1 MPALAFANNDIALIA
16 WTFDKRLPNCLGFA
30 VYQRDL
36 ATDIEIAL
44 PALARFASQD
54 VDTHFTTEQA
64 PIQKFWWKDLYAH
77 RGHSY
82 RYRIVA
88 MGGTPGQLK
97 PLEGVAEL
105 TSNDVTLTPD
115 RPPFKA
121 YFNRGI
127 VASQSVIH
135 ALGGKADINVLK
147 GHITN
152 AADTLRA
159 RLMGQIYEG
168 VTSLLDRADASK
180 GRINAALYELDDP
193 KGLEVRLQAA
203 DKGNPASRTV
213 ILGNEWIHDDA
224 TGQDIEDAD
233 ANNRAAL
240 KKAGVPVIDRIVQ
253 KGRIPH
259 NKFMVLT
266 QAGEPTAV
274 LTGSTNWTSSGLCT
288 QTNNALVIESHLVAQ
303 RYIDYWGE
311 LKKDIDQAAG
321 NQKELQG
328 EKLRTWARENNVKKP
343 LILEDGKTTI
353 EVMFSP
359 NTVKPL
365 ASPPKEVPNDVK
377 RMFELVNGAKQAVL
391 FLAFDPGNNSIL
403 DAAGQALA
411 KNPDLFV
418 RGALTSTQRAGNFAD
433 ALQRNRESEHGDG
446 EDMHVAVI
454 GEAGKPKKKSAK
466 GPAKAKGK
474 KQSTEPD
481 YRAIPAGSLT
491 KNDAFGAWEGELYK
505 YGHAIIHNKI
515 VVIDPFS
522 DNCTVITGSHNLGY
536 RASSNNDE
544 NMVIIRGHRSLAQA
558 YACHVLD
565 LYDHYA
571 WRYWLHKFP
580 DKFGKPLRE
589 DDQWQDNYIEGTAEK
604 SSELR
609 FWLSSANNGV
619 ADPAPAGGKTGAKEP
634 GAKTTGAK
642 KAAKKKKTAKK
653 VAKTA
658 KKAVKKK
665 VAKKSKTAKKTGKK
679 SAKKTSKRTAKK
691 TKAAKKKKAVKKG

>member
-1 MPALAFANNDIALIA
+1 MPALAFANNDIAVVA

-36 ATDIEIAL
+36 ATNVEIAL

-54 VDTHFTTEQA
+54 VDAHLTTEQA

-77 RGHSY
+77 RGHTY

-97 PLEGVAEL
+97 PLDGVEEL
-105 TSNDVTLTPD
+105 TSNDVTLVPD

-135 ALGGKADINVLK
+135 ALGDKADINVLK
-147 GHITN
+147 EHITN
-152 AADTLRA
+152 PADTLRA
-159 RLMGQIYEG
+159 RLMGQIFEG
-168 VTSLLDRADASK
+168 VTLLLDRADKSNGK
-180 GRINAALYELDDP
+180 INAALYELDDP

-203 DKGNPASRTV
+203 DKGNPTSRTV
-213 ILGNEWIHDDA
+213 ILGNEWIHDDT

-233 ANNRAAL
+233 ADNRAAL

-259 NKFMVLT
+259 NKFLVLT
-266 QAGEPTAV
+266 EATKPTAV

-288 QTNNALVIESHLVAQ
+288 QTNNALVIESQLVAE
-303 RYIDYWGE
+303 RYIEYWNE
-311 LKKDIDQAAG
+311 LKKDIDQASG
-321 NQKELQG
+321 NQKALQG
-328 EKLRTWARENNVKKP
+328 EVLRTWARNNNAKQP
-343 LILEDGKTTI
+343 IRLEDGKTTI
-353 EVMFSP
+353 ELMFSP
-359 NTVKPL
+359 NTKKPL
-365 ASPPKEVPNDVK
+365 ASPPKEVPNDVR
-377 RMFELVNGAKQAVL
+377 RMFDLVNGAKQAVL

-418 RGALTSTQRAGNFAD
+418 RGALTSTQRAGNFRD
-433 ALQRNRESEHGDG
+433 ALNRGKESEHGDG

-454 GEAGKPKKKSAK
+454 GEAGKPKKKGAK
-466 GPAKAKGK
+466 GAAKAAKTK
-474 KQSTEPD
+474 PSSAPD

-544 NMVIIRGHRSLAQA
+544 NMVIIRGHRGLAQA

-565 LYDHYA
+565 VYDHYA
-571 WRYWLHKFP
+571 WRYWLHKYP
-580 DKFGKPLRE
+580 DRFGKPLRD
-589 DDQWQDNYIEGTAEK
+589 DDQWQDNYIDGAAEK
-604 SSELR
+604 SPELR

-619 ADPAPAGGKTGAKEP
+619 AQPAPAGNRP
-634 GAKTTGAK
+634 
-642 KAAKKKKTAKK
+642 AAKKNA
-653 VAKTA
+653 A

-665 VAKKSKTAKKTGKK
+665 TTKKKKAAKKTAKKKTAKKKAAAKKTTKKKAARKTK
-679 SAKKTSKRTAKK
+679 SAKKK
-691 TKAAKKKKAVKKG
+691 